1 MRVYIDTLLVIRG
14 TFELTDLTNATEVNL
29 FTKSIVENQSI
40 YVNGHL
46 LASNIKRDAPNQSFR
61 LDYKIIHFGK
71 NEYSVVGQRFSKTHQ
86 WDEPNTDPGLVQTI
100 SPSLQWKRSVFNGL
114 SQVIVQST
122 KQPGAIDIKA
132 SAEGLLQ
139 TIIKIQTEPTT
150 PRLSVPA
157 E

>member
-40 YVNGHL
+40 YVHGRL
-46 LASNIKRDAPNQSFR
+46 VASNSKRDAPNQSFR

-100 SPSLQWKRSVFNGL
+100 FPSLQW
-114 SQVIVQST
+114 IVSSDS
-122 KQPGAIDIKA
+122 AIDKA
-132 SAEGLLQ
+132 TRCNRYKSFGRR
-139 TIIKIQTEPTT
+139 ITT
-150 PRLSVPA
+150 NDNKNSN
-157 E
+157 